1 MGRARENPV
10 RLSMHDG
17 PRETAEYMR
26 VNTWGMLDWTVG
38 FFHKTAEINLLAY
51 SCSTSECTRW
61 HTVMA
66 DRDELCKNSNP
77 LQGLNS

>member
-1 MGRARENPV
+1 
-10 RLSMHDG
+10 MHDG

-38 FFHKTAEINLLAY
+38 FCHKTAEINLLAY